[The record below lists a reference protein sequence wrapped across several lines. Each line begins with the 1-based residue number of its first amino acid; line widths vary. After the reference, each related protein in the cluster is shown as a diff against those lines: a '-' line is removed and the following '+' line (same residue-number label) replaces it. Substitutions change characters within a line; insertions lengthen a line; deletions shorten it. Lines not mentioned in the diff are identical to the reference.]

1 MYHSILKLLR
11 FNDTARWTAHTNLDP
26 AWDERTVM
34 IAEMIDPGSKVLE
47 FGAGRCILKKHLAP
61 GCQYTPSDLVDRG
74 DGTVVYDVNAE
85 ELPTIGYHDV
95 LVLGG
100 VLEYVF
106 DIGKLV
112 AGFRTRCNTIIASY
126 AAIERRTLCRILER
140 RSHGWV
146 NDLSTEDLLQ
156 AFRNAGFG
164 LVDRRSWGQQVIF
177 KFGRMNP

>member
-11 FNDTARWTAHTNLDP
+11 INDTGRWAGEANLDP
-26 AWDERTVM
+26 AWDERTIM
-34 IAEMIDPGSKVLE
+34 IAEMIEPGSKVLE
-47 FGAGRCILKKHLAP
+47 FGAGRCILKKHLAS

-74 DGTVVYDVNAE
+74 DGTVLCDVNAE
-85 ELPTIGYHDV
+85 KLPAIGYHDV

-106 DIGKLV
+106 DIPKLV
-112 AGFRTRCNTIIASY
+112 VGLQSHCNTIIASY
-126 AAIERRTLCRILER
+126 AVVERRTLRRILDR

-156 AFRNAGFG
+156 VFRTAGFEV
-164 LVDRRSWGQQVIF
+164 VDRRSWGQQVIF